1 MGKVN
6 KIKAKSKKGVI
17 GVKLILK
24 HPMET
29 GLRKKK
35 GKLVPANHVVSM
47 TISHNGTK
55 VVDADIGSSISKDPY
70 FKFNVPGAKGD
81 EITVAFKDNKGKSD
95 SKTVKSK

>member
-1 MGKVN
+1 MA
-6 KIKAKSKKGVI
+6 KIKLKPKARKGVI
-17 GVKLILK
+17 TIKALIT

-35 GKLVPANHVVSM
+35 GKIVPANHIVNMV
-47 TISHNGTK
+47 ILHNGNT

-81 EITVAFKDNKGKSD
+81 EITIKYKDSNGKTGSM
-95 SKTVKSK
+95 TAKSK